1 MSQKQGEFF
10 SGENFVKDYPMC
22 LVLTKIIQLLT
33 VL

>member
-1 MSQKQGEFF
+1 MSQKAGKVF

-22 LVLTKIIQLLT
+22 LVLTKIFQLLT